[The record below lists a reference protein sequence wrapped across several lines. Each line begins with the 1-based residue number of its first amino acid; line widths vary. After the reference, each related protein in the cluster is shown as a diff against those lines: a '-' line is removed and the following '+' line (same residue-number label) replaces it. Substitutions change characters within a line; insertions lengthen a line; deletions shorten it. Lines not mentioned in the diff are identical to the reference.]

1 MYHITKSLSLK
12 TDIELLYKFHL
23 DPRNLRLI
31 SPRSLPIKVV
41 SISHTPLQI
50 GSEMKIKLNVF
61 PFVSVN
67 WEVLI
72 ENVIENKLIVDLQ
85 KKGPFKFWRHE
96 HKFDLLF
103 DGTVAMTDD
112 ITFDIGF
119 GLLGKIT
126 SPFIKWR
133 IKKIFETRYKN
144 LELLFGG

>member
-12 TDIELLYKFHL
+12 TDIEKLYKFHL

-31 SPRSLPIKVV
+31 SPRSLPAKVV
-41 SISHTPLQI
+41 HISHTPLQK
-50 GSEMKIKLNVF
+50 GSEIKIKLNVF

-103 DGTVAMTDD
+103 DGTVVMTDD
-112 ITFDIGF
+112 ITFEIGF
-119 GLLGKIT
+119 GLLGKIA
-126 SPFIKWR
+126 SPFIKWP
-133 IKKIFETRYKN
+133 IKKILETRHKN
-144 LELLFGG
+144 MELLFGG

>member
-1 MYHITKSLSLK
+1 MHYITKSLSLK
-12 TDIELLYKFHL
+12 TDIEILYKFHL

-31 SPRSLPIKVV
+31 SPRSLSIKVV
-41 SISHTPLQI
+41 SISHIPLQK
-50 GSEMKIKLNVF
+50 GSEIKIKLNVI

-72 ENVIENKLIVDLQ
+72 EDVIENKLIVDLQ

-96 HKFDLLF
+96 HKFELLF
-103 DGTVAMTDD
+103 DGTVAITDD

-126 SPFIKWR
+126 SPFIKWL
-133 IKKIFETRYKN
+133 IKKILETRHKN
-144 LELLFGG
+144 MEMLFGG